1 MSKAIKIHGYD
12 EFPSKSA
19 GIRYLLEEG
28 KLETNDICKRLHCS
42 HQHIYLAKMSLRKK
56 N

>member
-1 MSKAIKIHGYD
+1 MSIPIKIHGYD

-19 GIRYLLEEG
+19 GIRYLLEEN
-28 KLETNDICKRLHCS
+28 KLATKEIKRRLNCTD
-42 HQHIYLAKMSLRKK
+42 QHIHLVKKKMIQ